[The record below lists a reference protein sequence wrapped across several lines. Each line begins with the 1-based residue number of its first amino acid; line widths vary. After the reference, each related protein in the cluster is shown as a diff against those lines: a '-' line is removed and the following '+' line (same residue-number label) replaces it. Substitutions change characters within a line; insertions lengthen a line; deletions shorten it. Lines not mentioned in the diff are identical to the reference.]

1 MGMFTQSTP
10 VSQQELNNRFLQD
23 LYSSDNGIAKTA
35 AADLN
40 DWLHTYQRQ
49 DGVWRKV
56 LPTTPITK
64 EDFAE
69 ALETRDP
76 FVIRPIVP
84 KSMGAFTVNF
94 DTGTATY
101 TMYAEK
107 YAIYLQR
114 VMTPKYRIDK
124 IYLTQYKGDLTQIFK
139 DLMLQDM
146 LATEDIMGVTQL
158 NAICGEKHALND
170 EVGIK
175 QYIDGG
181 LEINTESVTY
191 GVMGLTLGTNNLNPA
206 QALVHRSFWWSLI
219 ATFQAY
225 KQGDRLAEDAILGK
239 TSVLEESLAG
249 ISWKTAL
256 EQSLIPRNTMY
267 VMAEPKYCGEFVT
280 YEDATIFT
288 KVDDNI
294 WFETFAH
301 ETIGMQFANRA
312 AGVRVDYCVGDQES
326 WTEAYETSSEASDEG
341 SSASA

>member
-1 MGMFTQSTP
+1 MGMFTSSTQVP
-10 VSQQELNNRFLQD
+10 QQELNNRFLDD
-23 LYSSDNGIAKTA
+23 LFSTDNGISKTA

-56 LPTTPITK
+56 LPTTPVTK
-64 EDFAE
+64 EEFAE
-69 ALETRDP
+69 ALDTRDP
-76 FVIRPIVP
+76 FIIRPIIP
-84 KSMGAFTVNF
+84 KSLGAFTVNF

-114 VMTPKYRIDK
+114 IMTPKYRIDK
-124 IYLTQYKGDLTQIFK
+124 IYLTAYKGDLTEIFK
-139 DLMLQDM
+139 DLMLQDV

-158 NAICGEKHALND
+158 NAICGEKHVINP

-181 LEINTESVTY
+181 IDINTENVMY
-191 GVMGLTLGTNNLNPA
+191 GVKGLVLGTNNLNPA
-206 QALVHRSFWWSLI
+206 QGLVHRSFWWSLI
-219 ATFQAY
+219 AAFKAY
-225 KQGDRLAEDAILGK
+225 HQGDRLAEDAILGK
-239 TSVLEESLAG
+239 TSALEESLCG

-256 EQSLIPRNTMY
+256 EQSLIPINTMY
-267 VMAEPKYCGEFVT
+267 VLAEPKYCGEFVT

-312 AGVRVDYCVGDQES
+312 AGVRVDYGVGPAES
-326 WTEAYETSSEASDEG
+326 WQEAYVEPSSE
-341 SSASA
+341 SSQG